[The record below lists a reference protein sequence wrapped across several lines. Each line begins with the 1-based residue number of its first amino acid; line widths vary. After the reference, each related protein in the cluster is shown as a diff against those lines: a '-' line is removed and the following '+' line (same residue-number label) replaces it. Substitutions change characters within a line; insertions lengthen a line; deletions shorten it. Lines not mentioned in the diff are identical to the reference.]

1 MMRQTEGKA
10 KGRGSLAG
18 FPRQSEYVDWL
29 LAVGLFCLGVASRI
43 PFRSRLL
50 HHWDSVQFALGTSDF
65 DIALHQPH
73 PPGYIV
79 YVYLGKALNLLTQD
93 PQSSFVRLS
102 IMFSGLAAAATFCL
116 GKSMF
121 GRLSGFVAA
130 LFLLTNPLFWF
141 YGEVALPHV
150 LEVCFAA
157 LIALLLYKGRGQ
169 SEKRIVVSALLLGI
183 AAGIRQLTPV
193 LLLPLFAFGLGKAK
207 TRSVVLAIVCLTI
220 VSLLWFLPTVW
231 LAGGWAEYMGIIRVH
246 SEEFIRPTSVF
257 LGGGFRALANNAI
270 KLVGSAFYSLG
281 LVVVPVLV
289 CPISE
294 WTDLPIAHKSKR
306 IRFLLCWMIPPI
318 LFYLLVHMGQQGQ
331 VLILLPPL
339 SLLCAESVVRALR
352 SEQHRARSLI
362 CLLVAA
368 LIPVLGSGLF
378 LFAPEYLIDGRLA
391 ILNRRTIQN
400 VDVRTADKVRL
411 VRDHFRPE
419 ETIVF
424 ATAFR
429 HASYYLPEYR
439 VFWIPAIT
447 ADMDIDSITVHTS
460 YQHRYQ
466 VIEQWSPA
474 LVSQNTRILVLF
486 DEDLA
491 KSVRSP
497 RTQVQVLPGQD
508 GDIHYLELLPDQ
520 QILCGYQ
527 HFEVRD

>member
-1 MMRQTEGKA
+1 MRQREGEA
-10 KGRGSLAG
+10 KGRGSLVAW
-18 FPRQSEYVDWL
+18 PSSSKQVDWL
-29 LAVGLFCLGVASRI
+29 LGMGLFCLGVASRI

-50 HHWDSVQFALGTSDF
+50 HHWDSVQFALGTSNF

-73 PPGYIV
+73 PPGYIS

-93 PQSSFVRLS
+93 PQSSFVWMS
-102 IMFSGLAAAATFCL
+102 ILFSGLAAAATFSL

-121 GRLSGFVAA
+121 GRLSGLVAA

-157 LIALLLYKGRGQ
+157 IVAFLLFTSNGD
-169 SEKRIVVSALLLGI
+169 SEKRIVLSALLLGI

-193 LLLPLFAFGLGKAK
+193 LLLPLFAFALGKAK
-207 TRSVVLAIVCLTI
+207 TKSVVLSLVCLTT
-220 VSLLWFLPTVW
+220 VSSLWFLPTIW
-231 LAGGWAEYMGIIRVH
+231 LSGGWAEYMEIIRVH
-246 SEEFIRPTSVF
+246 SEAFIRPTSVL
-257 LGGGFRALANNAI
+257 LGGGLQALLKNAI
-270 KLVGSAFYSLG
+270 KLAGPGLYSLG
-281 LVVVPVLV
+281 LVAVPLLI
-289 CPISE
+289 CSAGKR
-294 WTDLPIAHKSKR
+294 TDLPTVHKSNR
-306 IRFLLCWMIPPI
+306 VRFLLWWMIPPI

-331 VLILLPPL
+331 VLLLLPPL
-339 SLLCAESVVRALR
+339 SLLGAESVVRVFR
-352 SEQHRARSLI
+352 SEQHRAHRLI

-378 LFAPEYLIDGRLA
+378 LFAPEYLIDGELA
-391 ILNRRTIQN
+391 ILNRRTIRN
-400 VDVRTADKVRL
+400 VDARTADKVRL
-411 VRDHFRPE
+411 VRDRFRPE
-419 ETIVF
+419 ETVVF

-447 ADMDIDSITVHTS
+447 ADAYLDAITVHTS
-460 YQHRYQ
+460 HEHRYQ

-474 LVSQNTRILVLF
+474 LIPQNTRIVVLF

-491 KSVRSP
+491 KSVGSRH
-497 RTQVQVLPGQD
+497 TQVQALALQD
-508 GDIHYLELLPDQ
+508 GQIDYIELLPNE

-527 HFEVRD
+527 HFEVTD